1 MSPRRRDNE
10 GTAAARAGRRAELLA
25 TAAEV
30 FASRGYAATTV
41 REVADAAG
49 ILGGSLY
56 YHFDS
61 KEAMADEILSTF
73 LDDMWAAYE
82 RVLGAGLNARDTLEA
97 IVVESFRSIDRHRPA
112 VVIYQNE
119 SKHLATSER
128 FRYLNESR
136 RRFQEM
142 WLNLLERGVREG
154 AFRADL
160 DAGLMYRF
168 IRDTVWVAANWY
180 EPGGRLSADDIAK
193 QYLAMFLEGIQANG
207 SQEPEPGD
215 ARTS

>member
-1 MSPRRRDNE
+1 MSPRRRDTD
-10 GTAAARAGRRAELLA
+10 GTATARAERRAGLLA

-30 FASRGYAATTV
+30 FASQGYAATTI
-41 REVADAAG
+41 RQVADAAG

-73 LDDMWAAYE
+73 LDEMWAAYD
-82 RVLGAGLNARDTLEA
+82 RVLDAGLGARETLEA

-119 SKHLATSER
+119 SKHLAAGER
-128 FRYLNESR
+128 FAYLRDSHD
-136 RRFQEM
+136 RFEDM
-142 WLNLLERGVREG
+142 WTVLLRRGVDEG
-154 AFRADL
+154 VFRADL
-160 DAGLMYRF
+160 DLGLIYRF

-180 EPGGRLSADDIAK
+180 RRGGRLSADDIAK
-193 QYLAMFLEGIQANG
+193 QYLAMVLEGIQA
-207 SQEPEPGD
+207 EP
-215 ARTS
+215 AS

>member
-1 MSPRRRDNE
+1 MSPRRRDAE
-10 GTAAARAGRRAELLA
+10 GTAAARAERRAELLA

-30 FASRGYAATTV
+30 FASQGYSATTV
-41 REVADAAG
+41 RKVADAAG

-73 LDDMWAAYE
+73 LDEMWAGYD
-82 RVLGAGLNARDTLEA
+82 RVLAAGLSARDTLEA

-112 VVIYQNE
+112 VVLYQNE

-128 FRYLNESR
+128 FHYLLDSQ
-136 RRFQEM
+136 RRFEEM
-142 WLNLLERGVREG
+142 WLSLLDRGVKEG

-160 DAGLMYRF
+160 DQTLVYRF
-168 IRDTVWVAANWY
+168 IRDTVWLAANWY
-180 EPGGRLSADDIAK
+180 QHGGRLSADDIAK
-193 QYLAMFLEGIQANG
+193 QYLAMFLEGIQA
-207 SQEPEPGD
+207 S
-215 ARTS
+215 

>member
-1 MSPRRRDNE
+1 MSPRRRDAE
-10 GTAAARAGRRAELLA
+10 GTAAARAERRAELLA

-30 FASRGYAATTV
+30 FASQGYSATTI
-41 REVADAAG
+41 RKVADAAG

-73 LDDMWAAYE
+73 LDEMWAAYE
-82 RVLGAGLNARDTLEA
+82 RVLAAGLSARDTLEGV
-97 IVVESFRSIDRHRPA
+97 IVESFRSIDRHRPA
-112 VVIYQNE
+112 VVLYQNE

-128 FRYLNESR
+128 FHYLLESQ
-136 RRFQEM
+136 RRFEQM
-142 WLNLLERGVREG
+142 WLSLLDGGVEEG

-160 DAGLMYRF
+160 DRTLIYRF

-180 EPGGRLSADDIAK
+180 QHGGRLSADDIAK
-193 QYLAMFLEGIQANG
+193 QYLAMVLEGIQA
-207 SQEPEPGD
+207 S
-215 ARTS
+215 

>member
-1 MSPRRRDNE
+1 MSPRRRDTE

-30 FASRGYAATTV
+30 FASQGYSATTV
-41 REVADAAG
+41 RKVADAAG

-73 LDDMWAAYE
+73 LDDMWAGYD
-82 RVLGAGLNARDTLEA
+82 RVLAAGLSARDTLEQ
-97 IVVESFRSIDRHRPA
+97 IVVESFRVIDRHRPA
-112 VVIYQNE
+112 VVLYQNE

-128 FRYLNESR
+128 FRYLNDSR
-136 RRFQEM
+136 RRFEEM
-142 WLNLLERGVREG
+142 WLDLLRRGVEEG
-154 AFRADL
+154 AFRSDL
-160 DAGLMYRF
+160 DPDLVYRY

-180 EPGGRLSADDIAK
+180 KRGGRLSADDIAK
-193 QYLAMFLEGIQANG
+193 QYLAMFLEGIQA
-207 SQEPEPGD
+207 S
-215 ARTS
+215 

>member
-1 MSPRRRDNE
+1 MSPRRRDAE

-30 FASRGYAATTV
+30 FASQGYSATTV
-41 REVADAAG
+41 RKVADAAG

-73 LDDMWAAYE
+73 LDEMWAAYD
-82 RVLGAGLNARDTLEA
+82 RVLAAGLGARDTLEG

-112 VVIYQNE
+112 VVLYQNE

-128 FRYLNESR
+128 FHYLHDSR
-136 RRFQEM
+136 RRFEEM
-142 WLNLLERGVREG
+142 WLSLLARGMEEG
-154 AFRADL
+154 VFRADL
-160 DAGLMYRF
+160 DPSLVYRF

-180 EPGGRLSADDIAK
+180 HRGGRLSADDIAK
-193 QYLAMFLEGIQANG
+193 QYLAMFLEGIQA
-207 SQEPEPGD
+207 S
-215 ARTS
+215 

>member
-1 MSPRRRDNE
+1 MSPRRRDAE

-30 FASRGYAATTV
+30 FASQGYSATTV
-41 REVADAAG
+41 RKVADAAG

-61 KEAMADEILSTF
+61 KESMADEILSTF
-73 LDDMWAAYE
+73 LDDMWAAYD
-82 RVLGAGLNARDTLEA
+82 RVLNAGLSARETLAA
-97 IVVESFRSIDRHRPA
+97 IVVESFRSIDEHRPA
-112 VVIYQNE
+112 VVLYQNE

-128 FRYLNESR
+128 FHYLLDSQ
-136 RRFQEM
+136 RRFEEM
-142 WLNLLERGVREG
+142 WLSLLDRGVKEG

-160 DAGLMYRF
+160 DRTLIYRF

-180 EPGGRLSADDIAK
+180 QHGGRLSADDIAK
-193 QYLAMFLEGIQANG
+193 QYLAMFLEGIQA
-207 SQEPEPGD
+207 S
-215 ARTS
+215 

>member
-1 MSPRRRDNE
+1 MSPRRRDAE
-10 GTAAARAGRRAELLA
+10 GTAAARAERRAELLA

-30 FASRGYAATTV
+30 FASQGYSATTV
-41 REVADAAG
+41 RKVADAAG

-73 LDDMWAAYE
+73 LDEMWAAYE
-82 RVLGAGLNARDTLEA
+82 RVLAAGLSARYTMEGV
-97 IVVESFRSIDRHRPA
+97 IVESFRSIDRHRPA
-112 VVIYQNE
+112 VVLYQNE

-128 FRYLNESR
+128 FHYLLESQ
-136 RRFQEM
+136 RRFETM
-142 WLNLLERGVREG
+142 WMSLLDRGVEEG

-160 DAGLMYRF
+160 DRTLIYRF

-180 EPGGRLSADDIAK
+180 QHGGRLSADDIAK
-193 QYLAMFLEGIQANG
+193 QYLAMVLEGIQA
-207 SQEPEPGD
+207 S
-215 ARTS
+215 

>member
-1 MSPRRRDNE
+1 MSPRRRDAE
-10 GTAAARAGRRAELLA
+10 GTAAARAERRAELLA

-30 FASRGYAATTV
+30 FASQGYSATTV
-41 REVADAAG
+41 RKVADAAG

-73 LDDMWAAYE
+73 LDEMWAAYD
-82 RVLGAGLNARDTLEA
+82 RVLESGLSARDTLEG
-97 IVVESFRSIDRHRPA
+97 IVVESFRTIDRHRPA
-112 VVIYQNE
+112 VVLYQNE

-128 FRYLNESR
+128 FHYLRDSR
-136 RRFQEM
+136 RRFEEM
-142 WLNLLERGVREG
+142 WLSLLHRGVQEG

-160 DAGLMYRF
+160 DPNLVYRY

-180 EPGGRLSADDIAK
+180 QRGGRLSADDIAK
-193 QYLAMFLEGIQANG
+193 QYLAMFLEGVQA
-207 SQEPEPGD
+207 S
-215 ARTS
+215 

>member
-1 MSPRRRDNE
+1 MSPRRRDTE

-30 FASRGYAATTV
+30 FASQGYSATTV
-41 REVADAAG
+41 RKVADAAG

-61 KEAMADEILSTF
+61 KESMADEILSTF
-73 LDDMWAAYE
+73 LDEMWAAYDG
-82 RVLGAGLNARDTLEA
+82 VLQSGLGARETMEA
-97 IVVESFRSIDRHRPA
+97 LVVESFRSIDRHRPA
-112 VVIYQNE
+112 VVLYQNE

-128 FRYLNESR
+128 FHYLLDSQ
-136 RRFQEM
+136 RRFEEM
-142 WLNLLERGVREG
+142 WLTLLDRGVKEG

-160 DAGLMYRF
+160 DRSLVYRF

-180 EPGGRLSADDIAK
+180 QRGGRLSADDIAK
-193 QYLAMFLEGIQANG
+193 QYLAMFLEGIQA
-207 SQEPEPGD
+207 S
-215 ARTS
+215 

>member
-1 MSPRRRDNE
+1 MSPRRRDAE
-10 GTAAARAGRRAELLA
+10 GTAAARAERRAELLA

-30 FASRGYAATTV
+30 FASQGYSATTV
-41 REVADAAG
+41 RKVADAAG

-73 LDDMWAAYE
+73 LDEMWAGYD
-82 RVLGAGLNARDTLEA
+82 RVLEAGLSARDTLEA
-97 IVVESFRSIDRHRPA
+97 VVVESFRSIDRHRPA
-112 VVIYQNE
+112 VVLYQNE

-128 FRYLNESR
+128 FHYLLDSQQ
-136 RRFQEM
+136 RFEEM
-142 WLNLLERGVREG
+142 WLSLLDRGVKEG

-160 DAGLMYRF
+160 DRTLVYRF

-180 EPGGRLSADDIAK
+180 QHGGRLSADDVAK
-193 QYLAMFLEGIQANG
+193 QYLAMFLEGIQA
-207 SQEPEPGD
+207 S
-215 ARTS
+215 

>member
-1 MSPRRRDNE
+1 MSPRRRDAE

-30 FASRGYAATTV
+30 FASQGYSATTV
-41 REVADAAG
+41 RKVADAAG

-61 KEAMADEILSTF
+61 KESMADEILSTF
-73 LDDMWAAYE
+73 LDDMWAAYD
-82 RVLGAGLNARDTLEA
+82 RVLNAGLSARETLAA
-97 IVVESFRSIDRHRPA
+97 IVVESFRSIDEHRPA
-112 VVIYQNE
+112 VVLYQNE

-128 FRYLNESR
+128 FHYLLDSQ
-136 RRFQEM
+136 RRFEEM
-142 WLNLLERGVREG
+142 WLSLLDRGVKEG

-160 DAGLMYRF
+160 DRGLVYRF

-180 EPGGRLSADDIAK
+180 QRGGRLSADDIAK
-193 QYLAMFLEGIQANG
+193 QYLAMFLEGIQA
-207 SQEPEPGD
+207 S
-215 ARTS
+215 